1 MLLPSVTV
9 RSPFA
14 ALMAFINSAASVK
27 KRNTTGMVTSSI
39 SFPSPDIA
47 NMGEVAA
54 LEPGTLSNII
64 PASAPAC

>member
-1 MLLPSVTV
+1 
-9 RSPFA
+9 
-14 ALMAFINSAASVK
+14 
-27 KRNTTGMVTSSI
+27 MVTSST

-54 LEPGTLSNII
+54 LEPGILSNII